1 MRLRLAAAAG
11 KKGNSALRVTPESST
26 KLIILLQRTMG
37 HRAQN
42 LTWTHPGGLI
52 FIAVCLVTLGALV
65 QQQLARPYEHARPCI
80 KPPNDVAGIHASVLV
95 DGYQTLYAKHAA
107 QWLAVKDK
115 LTQFCQQTSSTGKRP
130 SCLSDDLEME
140 MSYFRLRAFRPK
152 LVWEISPA
160 DGFSTLMILS
170 ALADNGDGGKLVSF
184 DVRNSAES
192 FVPAEFRRK
201 GRWELRVG
209 DVRRLNLSNEHLPD
223 YLFLDSWHSYEM
235 AQFYTTKLLPS
246 FKPKHVPVSL
256 HDAYNPSFWVDG
268 GEGRDV
274 SVYPA
279 WMPNAEAIVVIDWLK
294 DQPYLCG
301 AYSISKHHTPADVYD
316 AHLEMR
322 RRAFG
327 QEASAR
333 GIRGDFTSD
342 QPNPTLYF
350 ELNCPLRSWCK
361 L

>member
-1 MRLRLAAAAG
+1 
-11 KKGNSALRVTPESST
+11 
-26 KLIILLQRTMG
+26 MG
-37 HRAQN
+37 HSVQN
-42 LTWTHPGGLI
+42 MSWKHRGGP
-52 FIAVCLVTLGALV
+52 IAIAACLVTFGLGAVV
-65 QQQLARPYEHARPCI
+65 QQYVARPYESSSPCI
-80 KPPNDVAGIHASVLV
+80 MPPNNVAGIHARVLV
-95 DGYQTLYAKHAA
+95 DGYQSLYTTHAT
-107 QWLAVKDK
+107 QWLAVKEK
-115 LTQFCQQTSSTGKRP
+115 LRQFCQQTISGKRP

-140 MSYFRLRAFRPK
+140 VSYFRLRAFRPK

-184 DVRNSAES
+184 DVRSSAES
-192 FVPAEFRRK
+192 FVPAEFRHN

-209 DVRRLNLSNEHLPD
+209 DVRLLNWSNEPLPD

-235 AQFYTTKLLPS
+235 AQFYTAKLLPS
-246 FKPKHVPVSL
+246 FKTKHIPVSL
-256 HDAYNPSFWVDG
+256 HDAYNPGFWVDDG
-268 GEGRDV
+268 KGRDM

-301 AYSISKHHTPADVYD
+301 SYSISKHHAPADVYD
-316 AHLEMR
+316 AYLEMR
-322 RRAFG
+322 RQVFG

-361 L
+361 I